1 LNNSSSTITF
11 LQFSPNS
18 IFLGAVSH
26 NTVSLR
32 IDCYKIS
39 YFFKKGI
46 TLYVQDEQK
55 PHLYHDH
62 GHCQSHFGDITAILF
77 TEDRSTK
84 KQRLFSC
91 GTDGDLIEYSID
103 YQRQYPFGIQSRI
116 NLVEYPSYICSIIA
130 YSIDEKTDYLL
141 CSINNGRM
149 KFFDIVSKKCRH
161 TVQALHSS
169 FEQVINFFLK
179 FK

>member
-1 LNNSSSTITF
+1 MNNSSSPITF

-18 IFLGAVSH
+18 IFLGAVNH
-26 NTVSLR
+26 DTVSLL
-32 IDCYKIS
+32 INYYIVNIELFLKE
-39 YFFKKGI
+39 I

-55 PHLYHDH
+55 SHIYHNH
-62 GHCQSHFGDITAILF
+62 GYCRSHFGNITAILF

-91 GTDGDLIEYSID
+91 GNDGDLIEYCID

-116 NLVEYPSYICSIIA
+116 NLVEYPSYVCSIIA
-130 YSIDEKTDYLL
+130 YSMDEKTDYLL
-141 CSINNGRM
+141 CSISNGRM

-161 TVQALHSS
+161 TIQALHSS
-169 FEQVINFFLK
+169 FEEVNYSFL
-179 FK
+179 